1 MSKPFKVESGDINK
15 LNDVQLTQLLKE
27 LLHAEAFRFGIA
39 QRAVEV
45 ALNIITGDGGED
57 GRISWE
63 QGPDSTDY
71 IPNRLSLFQNKA
83 TDMGPAAYAKE
94 VLTDKGLVKPI
105 VDQVLAGGGSYV
117 VFTTQELNS
126 KQKQA
131 RVKKI
136 RESLVN
142 TGKVYADECD
152 LRIYDASQIAGW
164 VNCYV
169 STVVAVQH
177 WSGRP
182 VERGLKTYEL
192 WSEHEDLSRLPFAPV
207 ASRSEVVEKLT
218 AGLAIPKACFRIMG
232 LSGLG
237 KTRTAFQVFSE
248 NEEIRSLVVYVD
260 ANHAPNV
267 DSLIADWVT
276 LGYEAIIVVDNC
288 EYRLHE
294 RLAKEVRRE
303 GSQVRLLTL
312 DYNFDSIAAPTVCFK
327 LEQMTSDELL
337 QLLSPVYSNVLPDLK
352 RIVDFAQGFPQMA
365 VLLAEA
371 RLNEDPRIGSLTED
385 ELASKLLWKRNEVE
399 NPECLKILQ
408 ACSLFDVFGVEKEVE
423 YQLEYIAATTGVHVD
438 DVYGYI
444 QEYSSRGLID
454 RRGRFGQ
461 VVPKPLAIRL
471 AGQWWTKA
479 REEKQ
484 KGLIDSIPDGMIEG
498 FCNQIEKMDF
508 HSDVKLL
515 TEKLCGP
522 QAPFG
527 QAEVILSER
536 GSRFFRAFVNVNP
549 AATSAALYR
558 TLVNMN
564 NDQLLSVD
572 GDVRRNLVWG
582 LERLCFHADLFMES
596 SWCMLLLASAENESW
611 SNNATGIFSQLFC
624 INLSGT
630 AAAPDTRF
638 ALLRQAMDMDEVEVD
653 MVLLSA
659 LEQAINTFGSSRTVG
674 AEYQGTKA
682 PLEEWRPK
690 IWQEIFDYWQSAF
703 DVYLEMMGR
712 GEKQREKVINDIGQS
727 IRGFVG
733 RGRIDML
740 DVAIRKIIE
749 ANGRYWPA
757 ALNSIKDTF
766 EYDGEKLQEAGVCA
780 LKSWMKLLSPE
791 DAGLEEKL
799 RIIVVNPPRELHRL
813 EGGDYVD
820 VAAENAKELAVEVS
834 RGIDDFYPHIDLL
847 LEGEQRQSFSFGR
860 QLVLELADER
870 KLLDLTLKGIS
881 EKSTA
886 NYSFVAGVYRGVYE
900 KSTVNWQKYIDLISS
915 DAQLVKFY
923 PELIR
928 TGNIQALHLDKLI
941 ELISAG
947 LLSPSSANVLSYGG
961 VTDEMAEA
969 VISDF
974 CLKLSA
980 LGDEAAWPALNVM
993 FMYCFGKME
1002 RVDTIRTCVKSLVLA
1017 VPLHK
1022 NHSAGYTDFH
1032 SWSALVEALLKARD
1046 QELAVA
1052 ISRRLVTA
1060 CRIGFNY
1067 NDLWSYIKPLLAKVV
1082 QQYGEFLW
1090 PTFGEAISKAKG
1102 KELYWLQKLLDRENS
1117 VSSQLPSAL
1126 SYFPSGEIISWCYEY
1141 SDSGPNFI
1149 AACINVFQVRDEV
1162 QAPSELFVRLLEN
1175 FGGDK
1180 RVASAIS
1187 ANIGSRGWSGS
1198 LVPYLE
1204 ADKLALVPLLKHK
1217 NSNVRN
1223 WVKDYIASIDVQI
1236 ARESSRDAERDL
1248 GIF

>member
-1 MSKPFKVESGDINK
+1 MAKPFNVESGDINK
-15 LNDVQLTQLLKE
+15 LNDIQLTQLLKE

-94 VLTDKGLVKPI
+94 VLTSNGLVKPI
-105 VDQVLAGGGSYV
+105 VDQVLADGGSYI

-131 RVKKI
+131 RIKQI
-136 RESLVN
+136 RTSLVGV
-142 TGKVYADECD
+142 GKEYANECD

-164 VNCYV
+164 VNRYI
-169 STVVAVQH
+169 SAVVAVQH

-192 WSEHEDLSRLPFAPV
+192 WSEHEDLSRLPFAAV
-207 ASRSEVVEKLT
+207 ASRSEIVEKLKV
-218 AGLAIPKACFRIMG
+218 GLSVPKACFRIMG

-248 NEEIRSLVVYVD
+248 SQEIRSLVVYVD
-260 ANHAPNV
+260 ANHAPNI

-294 RLAKEVRRE
+294 RLVKEVRRE
-303 GSQVRLLTL
+303 GSRVRLLTL
-312 DYNFDSIAAPTVCFK
+312 DYNFDSMAAPTVCFK
-327 LEQMTSDELL
+327 LEQMTDDELF
-337 QLLSPVYSNVLPDLK
+337 QLLSPVYNNVLSDLK

-385 ELASKLLWKRNEVE
+385 ELASKLLWKRNEAE
-399 NPECLKILQ
+399 NPACLKILQ

-423 YQLEYIAATTGVHVD
+423 YQLEYIANTIGVHVD
-438 DVYGYI
+438 EVYGCI
-444 QEYSSRGLID
+444 QEYSIRGLID

-471 AGQWWTKA
+471 AGQWWTKS

-484 KGLIDSIPDGMIEG
+484 KGLIDSVPEGMIEG

-522 QAPFG
+522 QGPFG

-549 AATSAALYR
+549 DATSAALYR
-558 TLVNMN
+558 ILTSMDH
-564 NDQLLSVD
+564 DQLLSIE

-582 LERLCFHADLFMES
+582 LEKLCFHADLFMEA

-611 SNNATGIFSQLFC
+611 SNNATGIFAQLFC

-638 ALLRQAMDMDEVEVD
+638 SLLRQGMDMEQVEVD
-653 MVLLSA
+653 MVLLNA
-659 LEQAINTFGSSRTVG
+659 LEQAISTFGGGRTVG

-690 IWQEIFDYWQSAF
+690 IWQEIFDYWQTAF
-703 DVYLEMMGR
+703 DFYLEMINR
-712 GEKQREKVINDIGQS
+712 GEKQREKVLNDIGNS

-733 RGRIDML
+733 RGRLDML
-740 DVAIRKIIE
+740 DAAIRYIVE
-749 ANGRYWPA
+749 SNGRYWPA
-757 ALNSIKDTF
+757 ALDSIKNTF
-766 EYDGEKLQEAGVCA
+766 EYDGEKLEETAVSA
-780 LKSWMKLLSPE
+780 LNSWMKLLSPE
-791 DAGLEEKL
+791 GAALVEKL
-799 RIIVVNPPRELHRL
+799 RIVVVNPPREHKMRD
-813 EGGDYVD
+813 GGGYID
-820 VAAENAKELAVEVS
+820 VAAENAKKLAAEVAENV
-834 RGIDDFYPHIDLL
+834 DEFYSCIDLL
-847 LEGEQRQSFSFGR
+847 LEGEQRQSHSFGH
-860 QLVLELADER
+860 QLVLELADES
-870 KLLDLTLKGIS
+870 KLIELALTALS
-881 EKSTA
+881 ENAKA
-886 NYSFVAGVYRGVYE
+886 NASFITGLFRGVYE
-900 KSTVNWQKYIDLISS
+900 KSPEIWQKHIDYVSS
-915 DAQLVKFY
+915 DERLVSFY

-928 TGNIQALHLDKLI
+928 TGNIDARHLNKLV

-947 LLSPSSANVLSYGG
+947 LISTNSANVLSYGG
-961 VTDEMAEA
+961 VTSELAPE
-969 VISDF
+969 VVSDF

-980 LGDEAAWPALNVM
+980 LGEEAAWPALNVM
-993 FMYCFGKME
+993 FMYCFGNME
-1002 RVDTIRTCVKSLVLA
+1002 RVDEIRTSVKSLLLA

-1022 NHSAGYTDFH
+1022 KHSAAYTDLH
-1032 SWSALVEALLKARD
+1032 SWSALIEALLKTRD
-1046 QELAVA
+1046 EEFVIA
-1052 ISRRLVTA
+1052 ISRQLIDS
-1060 CRIGFNY
+1060 CRVGFNHS
-1067 NDLWSYIKPLLAKVV
+1067 DLWSYIKPLLMKIV
-1082 QQYGEFLW
+1082 QQYDELLW
-1090 PTFGEAISKAKG
+1090 SVFGEAISKAKG
-1102 KELYWLQKLLDRENS
+1102 MELYWLQKLLDRESS
-1117 VSSQLPSAL
+1117 VSSLLPSII
-1126 SYFPSGEIISWCYEY
+1126 SYFPSGEIISWCYKHPN
-1141 SDSGPNFI
+1141 SGSSFV
-1149 AACINVFQVRDEV
+1149 AACINIFEV
-1162 QAPSELFVRLLEN
+1162 QNNVQTPSELFILLLEN
-1175 FGGDK
+1175 FGEDK
-1180 RVASAIS
+1180 RVASALV
-1187 ANIGSRGWSGS
+1187 ANMGSRGWSGS
-1198 LVPYLE
+1198 LVPHLE
-1204 ADKLALVPLLKHK
+1204 ADKLALTPLLKHK
-1217 NSNVRN
+1217 NVNVKR
-1223 WVKDYIASIDVQI
+1223 WVRGYIGSIDSQI
-1236 ARESSRDAERDL
+1236 ERESSVDAERDL

>member
-1 MSKPFKVESGDINK
+1 MAKPFKVESGDINK
-15 LNDVQLTQLLKE
+15 LNDIQLTQLLKE

-94 VLTDKGLVKPI
+94 VITAKGLVKPI
-105 VDQVLAGGGSYV
+105 VDQVLTDGGSYI

-131 RVKKI
+131 RIKQV
-136 RESLVN
+136 RASLVGA
-142 TGKVYADECD
+142 GKGYANECD

-164 VNCYV
+164 VNLYI
-169 STVVAVQH
+169 SAVVAVQH

-207 ASRSEVVEKLT
+207 ASRSEVVEKLKT
-218 AGLAIPKACFRIMG
+218 GLSVPKACFRMMG

-260 ANHAPNV
+260 ANHAPNI

-294 RLAKEVRRE
+294 RLVKEVRRE

-312 DYNFDSIAAPTVCFK
+312 DYNFDSIAAPTVCFR
-327 LEQMTSDELL
+327 LEQMTNDELF
-337 QLLSPVYSNVLPDLK
+337 QLLSPVYNNVLSDLK

-385 ELASKLLWKRNEVE
+385 ELASKLLWKRNEAE
-399 NPECLKILQ
+399 NPECLRILQ

-423 YQLEYIAATTGVHVD
+423 YQLEYISSTIGVHLD
-438 DVYGYI
+438 DVYGCI

-471 AGQWWTKA
+471 AGQWWTKS

-484 KGLIDSIPDGMIEG
+484 RGLIDSIPEGMIEG

-508 HSDVKLL
+508 HSEVKLL

-549 AATSAALYR
+549 DATSAALYR
-558 TLVNMN
+558 TLTSM
-564 NDQLLSVD
+564 DHEQLFSIE
-572 GDVRRNLVWG
+572 GEVRRNLVWG
-582 LERLCFHADLFMES
+582 LEKLCFHADLFMEA

-638 ALLRQAMDMDEVEVD
+638 ALLRQAMDMEQIEVD
-653 MVLLSA
+653 MVLLNA
-659 LEQAINTFGSSRTVG
+659 LEQAISTFGGSRTVG

-703 DVYLEMMGR
+703 DLYSEMMDR
-712 GEKQREKVINDIGQS
+712 GEKQREKVLSDIGHS

-733 RGRIDML
+733 RGRLDML
-740 DVAIRKIIE
+740 DVAIRHIVE
-749 ANGRYWPA
+749 SNGRYWPA
-757 ALNSIKDTF
+757 ALDSIKNTF
-766 EYDGEKLQEAGVCA
+766 EYDREKLEETAITA
-780 LKSWMKLLSPE
+780 LNSWMKLLSPE
-791 DAGLEEKL
+791 GAELVEKL
-799 RIIVVNPPRELHRL
+799 RIIVVNPPREHHRL
-813 EGGDYVD
+813 EGGEYVD
-820 VAAENAKELAVEVS
+820 VAAENAKKLATEIAGNVDELYS
-834 RGIDDFYPHIDLL
+834 CIDLL
-847 LEGEQRQSFSFGR
+847 LEGEQRQSHSFGR
-860 QLVLELADER
+860 QLVLELADES
-870 KLLDLTLKGIS
+870 KLLELALKRLS
-881 EKSTA
+881 ENSKA
-886 NYSFVAGVYRGVYE
+886 NSSFVTGLYRGVYE
-900 KSTVNWQKYIDLISS
+900 KSPETWQKYIESASS
-915 DAQLVKFY
+915 DERLVSFY

-928 TGNIQALHLDKLI
+928 TGNIEAQHLNKLVELI
-941 ELISAG
+941 TTGLISAN
-947 LLSPSSANVLSYGG
+947 SANVLSYGS
-961 VTDEMAEA
+961 VTGELAPE
-969 VISDF
+969 VVSDF
-974 CLKLSA
+974 CLKLAA

-993 FMYCFGKME
+993 FMYCFGNME
-1002 RVDTIRTCVKSLVLA
+1002 RVETIRTSVKSLVSA

-1022 NHSAGYTDFH
+1022 KHSAAYTDLH
-1032 SWSALVEALLKARD
+1032 SWSALVEALLKTRD
-1046 QELAVA
+1046 EGLVIA
-1052 ISRRLVTA
+1052 ISRQLIDS
-1060 CRIGFNY
+1060 CRIGFNH
-1067 NDLWSYIKPLLAKVV
+1067 NDLWSYIKPLLMKIVK
-1082 QQYGEFLW
+1082 QYGDLLW
-1090 PTFGEAISKAKG
+1090 PVFGEAISRAKG
-1102 KELYWLQKLLDRENS
+1102 MELYWLQKLLDRENS
-1117 VSSQLPSAL
+1117 VSSQLPSVL
-1126 SYFPSGEIISWCYEY
+1126 SSFPSGEIISWCYEHP
-1141 SDSGPNFI
+1141 DSGPSFV
-1149 AACINVFQVRDEV
+1149 AACINIFEIRDDA
-1162 QAPSELFVRLLEN
+1162 QSPSELFILLLEK

-1180 RVASAIS
+1180 RVASALN
-1187 ANIGSRGWSGS
+1187 ANMGSRGWSGS

-1204 ADKLALVPLLKHK
+1204 ADKLALAPLLKHK
-1217 NSNVRN
+1217 NGNVKK
-1223 WVKDYIASIDVQI
+1223 WVKEHIASIDSQI
-1236 ARESSRDAERDL
+1236 AREFNMDAERDL